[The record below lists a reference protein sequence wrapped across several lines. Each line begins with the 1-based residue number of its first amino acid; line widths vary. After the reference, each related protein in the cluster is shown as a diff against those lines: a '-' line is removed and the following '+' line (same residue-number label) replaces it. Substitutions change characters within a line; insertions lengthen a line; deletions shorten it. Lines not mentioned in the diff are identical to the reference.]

1 MTAVLAHAGPTPW
14 EWHAHPDVWTL
25 IVVIVAAYTYA
36 FRRLGPRL
44 VEPGVPVV
52 TRRQVATLATGIV
65 LLWIAADYPMH
76 DIGGNFLMSVHM
88 LQHLMFTLVVPGIL
102 LAGTPAWLL
111 RHTLVRPRVV
121 YAVVRRLA
129 RPLPAAI
136 LFNTVTAVTH
146 WPALVNLS
154 LREHPVHFVVHAVMF
169 TSALLMWLP
178 VLNRLPELPSMS
190 YPLRMLYLFLQSVLP
205 TVPASFLTFAE
216 KPVYRFYESVPRIWG
231 MDVIEDQQLAGAF
244 MKVIG
249 GAILWGVIVTM
260 FFRWYRQSERD
271 KGDELTWD
279 DVERELERTAPARPP
294 S

>member
-25 IVVIVAAYTYA
+25 IIVIVAAYTYA
-36 FRRLGPRL
+36 FRRLGPRV

-52 TRRQVATLATGIV
+52 TRRQVATLATGVV

-169 TSALLMWLP
+169 TTALLMWLP

-216 KPVYRFYESVPRIWG
+216 KPVYRFYETVPRIWG

-249 GAILWGVIVTM
+249 GTILWGVIVTM

-279 DVERELERTAPARPP
+279 DVERELERTAPARP
-294 S
+294 SS

>member
-111 RHTLVRPRVV
+111 RHTLVRPRAV